1 MVSELRLKIFR
12 KAKDYRAHKM
22 KTKGISIASGVNWKV
37 INSFLIE
44 DMLVCGFPIRKYS
57 IMKFSFR
64 KKKIFDNYT
73 FSLLYE
79 NTRRNFD

>member
-1 MVSELRLKIFR
+1 
-12 KAKDYRAHKM
+12 M

-64 KKKIFDNYT
+64 KKKK
-73 FSLLYE
+73 SLTIIHLVYYMKIQE
-79 NTRRNFD
+79 EILTK